1 MSKTTDDK
9 QPTPASAP
17 KGLSG
22 LLKRLANDLVLLL
35 GGKR

>member
-1 MSKTTDDK
+1 MSKTTDHK
-9 QPTPASAP
+9 QSPPAPTP

-35 GGKR
+35 GGKK